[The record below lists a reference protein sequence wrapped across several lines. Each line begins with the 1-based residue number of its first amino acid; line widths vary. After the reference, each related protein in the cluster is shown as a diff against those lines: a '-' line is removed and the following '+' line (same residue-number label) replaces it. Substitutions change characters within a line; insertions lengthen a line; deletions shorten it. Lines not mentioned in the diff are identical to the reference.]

1 MTRSARPLRALAALA
16 SLALGA
22 LVLYA
27 ALSLPPAQAELS
39 AAVDEAME
47 RSGVTHRVTAVLLGF
62 RGWDTCLEV
71 TVLLLAVL
79 GIARADG
86 RPASERTGVDRAD
99 RADRAIEPPL
109 AWLVRLAVP
118 ALVLGAGHVLLVGSS
133 GPGGAFQA
141 GSLLA
146 AASVLLILAGHGTV
160 QRIPEPARRGLWV
173 AGVGAFVVA
182 GGLALL
188 RGRLLLELPPATAG
202 AWMLGIEVAVT
213 AAIATGL
220 ASLFA
225 AARAVGG
232 SR

>member
-1 MTRSARPLRALAALA
+1 MTRSARPLRVLAALA

-27 ALSLPPAQAELS
+27 VLSLPPTPAGLS

-86 RPASERTGVDRAD
+86 RPASDRSSVDRAD
-99 RADRAIEPPL
+99 RAVEPPL

-118 ALVLGAGHVLLVGSS
+118 ALVLGAGHVLLSGSS

-160 QRIPEPARRGLWV
+160 RRLPGPARRGLWV

-182 GGLALL
+182 GALTLL
-188 RGRLLLELPPATAG
+188 RGRLLFELPPAIAG
-202 AWMLGIEVAVT
+202 AWMLGIELAVT

-225 AARAVGG
+225 AARAAGG

>member
-1 MTRSARPLRALAALA
+1 MTRSARPLRVLAVLA
-16 SLALGA
+16 SLTLGA
-22 LVLYA
+22 LILYA
-27 ALSLPPAQAELS
+27 VFSLPPPQAELA

-86 RPASERTGVDRAD
+86 RPAPEHPGAD
-99 RADRAIEPPL
+99 RADRAIELPL

-146 AASVLLILAGHGTV
+146 AASVLLNLVGHGPV
-160 QRIPEPARRGLWV
+160 QRLPEPARRGLWV
-173 AGVGAFVVA
+173 AGVSAFVVA
-182 GGLALL
+182 GALTLL
-188 RGRLLLELPPATAG
+188 RGRLLLELLPGTAG
-202 AWMLGIEVAVT
+202 AWMLAIELAVT

-220 ASLFA
+220 ASLFV
-225 AARAVGG
+225 AARTAG
-232 SR
+232 RTR

>member
-27 ALSLPPAQAELS
+27 VLSLPPAQAELS

-86 RPASERTGVDRAD
+86 RPAPERASVD

-118 ALVLGAGHVLLVGSS
+118 ALVLGAGHLLLVGSS

-182 GGLALL
+182 GALALL

-220 ASLFA
+220 ASLFV
-225 AARAVGG
+225 AARTAGG
-232 SR
+232 TR

>member
-1 MTRSARPLRALAALA
+1 MRRSARPLRALAALA

-27 ALSLPPAQAELS
+27 ALSLPPPQADLS

-79 GIARADG
+79 GVARADG
-86 RPASERTGVDRAD
+86 RPSSERSSVDRAD
-99 RADRAIEPPL
+99 RAVELPL

-146 AASVLLILAGHGTV
+146 AASVLLTLAGHGTV
-160 QRIPEPARRGLWV
+160 QRLPEPARRGLWV

-182 GGLALL
+182 GALTLL
-188 RGRLLLELPPATAG
+188 RGGLLLELPQATSG

-220 ASLFA
+220 ASLFV
-225 AARAVGG
+225 AARAAGG
-232 SR
+232 TR

>member
-22 LVLYA
+22 LVLHA
-27 ALSLPPAQAELS
+27 ALSLPPAPTEIS
-39 AAVDEAME
+39 SAVDEAME

-86 RPASERTGVDRAD
+86 RPASERSAVDRAD
-99 RADRAIEPPL
+99 RAVEPPL
-109 AWLVRLAVP
+109 DWLVRLAVP

-146 AASVLLILAGHGTV
+146 AASVLLTLAGHGTV
-160 QRIPEPARRGLWV
+160 QRLPESVRRGLWV
-173 AGVGAFVVA
+173 AGVGAFVVT
-182 GGLALL
+182 GALTL
-188 RGRLLLELPPATAG
+188 VRGRLLLELPPSTAG

-213 AAIATGL
+213 ASIATGL
-220 ASLFA
+220 ASLFV
-225 AARAVGG
+225 AARAAGG
-232 SR
+232 TR

>member
-27 ALSLPPAQAELS
+27 VLSLPPAQAGLS
-39 AAVDEAME
+39 AAVDEAMG

-86 RPASERTGVDRAD
+86 RPASERTGVD

-225 AARAVGG
+225 AARAVAG

>member
-16 SLALGA
+16 SLSLGA

-27 ALSLPPAQAELS
+27 VLSLPPAQAELS

-86 RPASERTGVDRAD
+86 RPAPERPSVDRPE
-99 RADRAIEPPL
+99 RAIDPPL

-173 AGVGAFVVA
+173 AGVGALVVA
-182 GGLALL
+182 GALALL
-188 RGRLLLELPPATAG
+188 RGRLLLELAPATAG

-220 ASLFA
+220 ASLFV
-225 AARAVGG
+225 AARTARGT
-232 SR
+232 R